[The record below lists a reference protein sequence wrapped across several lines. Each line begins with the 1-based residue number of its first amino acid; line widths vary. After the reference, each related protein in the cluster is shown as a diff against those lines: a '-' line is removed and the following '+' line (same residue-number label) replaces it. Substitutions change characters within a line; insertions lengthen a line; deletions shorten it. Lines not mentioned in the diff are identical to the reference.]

1 LDATLA
7 SKRRVA
13 KTSSFTKKGNLKRR
27 RALKG
32 KGIIPVPF
40 QEEPQKKKGFKFL
53 PIHDSNSS
61 QEMLTSSDEGNSSNN
76 ELELELELDPVH
88 PMPII
93 GRSRSTAG
101 RATRRTLKLPP
112 NELEKRKTELD
123 ILRAD
128 IRKDKR
134 GK

>member
-1 LDATLA
+1 MDATLA

-13 KTSSFTKKGNLKRR
+13 ETSSFTTTSNLKRR

-40 QEEPQKKKGFKFL
+40 QEEPQKKKGFKFI
-53 PIHDSNSS
+53 PIPNVNSS
-61 QEMLTSSDEGNSSNN
+61 EEMLTSSDEDNSSDN
-76 ELELELELDPVH
+76 ELELELELDPVPPT
-88 PMPII
+88 PMV
-93 GRSRSTAG
+93 GSSRSTTG

-112 NELEKRKTELD
+112 NELEKRKKALE
-123 ILRAD
+123 ILRAG